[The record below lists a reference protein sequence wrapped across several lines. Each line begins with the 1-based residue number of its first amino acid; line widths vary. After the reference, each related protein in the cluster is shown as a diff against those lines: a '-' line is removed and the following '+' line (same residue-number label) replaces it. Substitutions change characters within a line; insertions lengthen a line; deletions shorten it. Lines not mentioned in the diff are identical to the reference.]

1 MHTYVHTCI
10 YMYLCMCV
18 CIFVHV
24 CNVLTTCNCLTMN
37 RYPLLTTGE
46 TLSALWNW
54 LKAESQSER
63 SENETKSLSF
73 CLCFFFFPYH
83 SSTSITLPITLS
95 PSLLLYHPLH
105 ISPPLLSPSPPT
117 LPFLSHY
124 PLPLLPTLPHFYHP
138 PTLPHLASFVHL
150 LIEAVAD
157 SLKVNPSQCAGLLK
171 AYHTQH
177 GSNYPWTI
185 GGYMYMYLL
194 LCGGFMGNLDR
205 MHH

>member
-1 MHTYVHTCI
+1 MYIYTCT
-10 YMYLCMCV
+10 CVCV

-63 SENETKSLSF
+63 SENEMKTLSF
-73 CLCFFFFPYH
+73 LFMFFLPSLPLLHLYRPPH
-83 SSTSITLPITLS
+83 YPISLPITLS
-95 PSLLLYHPLH
+95 PSPLLYHPLH

-124 PLPLLPTLPHFYHP
+124 PLPLPPTLPHFYHP

-185 GGYMYMYLL
+185 GGCMYLL

>member
-1 MHTYVHTCI
+1 MLIASLGCTCI
-10 YMYLCMCV
+10 PMYIHVYTCTCV
-18 CIFVHV
+18 CVCVYLLHV

-95 PSLLLYHPLH
+95 PSPLLYHPPYYSITLS
-105 ISPPLLSPSPPT
+105 IS
-117 LPFLSHY
+117 
-124 PLPLLPTLPHFYHP
+124 LPHCYHP
-138 PTLPHLASFVHL
+138 PHPRYPFSPITLSPYFLPSPTSITL
-150 LIEAVAD
+150 L
-157 SLKVNPSQCAGLLK
+157 PSP
-171 AYHTQH
+171 TW
-177 GSNYPWTI
+177 P
-185 GGYMYMYLL
+185 L
-194 LCGGFMGNLDR
+194 LCIY
-205 MHH
+205 